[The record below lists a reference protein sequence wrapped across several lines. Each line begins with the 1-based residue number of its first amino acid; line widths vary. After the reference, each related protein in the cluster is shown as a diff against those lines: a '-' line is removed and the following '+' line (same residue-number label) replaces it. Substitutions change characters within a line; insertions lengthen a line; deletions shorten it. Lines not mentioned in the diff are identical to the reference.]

1 MDLPELRRLSLGPEL
16 WDKLMRRSALPLELL
31 DTATPLRTKAS
42 GSPDWPQLDEGCLVP
57 GGRFFVVL
65 NDCHIAAHLELWDLG
80 IPGRKASP
88 RPTVLALR
96 NIKMRRAGSG
106 HGWLLTVDFL
116 PGSDVLRVA
125 VAETGEG
132 VR

>member
-1 MDLPELRRLSLGPEL
+1 M
-16 WDKLMRRSALPLELL
+16 
-31 DTATPLRTKAS
+31 AS
-42 GSPDWPQLDEGCLVP
+42 GSPDWPQLDKGYLVP

-80 IPGRKASP
+80 IPGWKASP
-88 RPTVLALR
+88 RPTVLASKSV
-96 NIKMRRAGSG
+96 KMRRVGSG
-106 HGWLLTVDFL
+106 HGWLLTVSYL
-116 PGSDVLRVA
+116 PGCEALRVA